1 MNKRKRAAGSAVFVD
16 HSGRRAWILTISG
29 ILAGTLLLALTAVL
43 LGSAFRGIRLD
54 SVQWPADG
62 RGGGGAPEQSE
73 SADVTS
79 PSLSPSLSPSHS
91 ASVKSRRPSAPPS
104 APASHRPS
112 APVAEDTPDRPAP
125 SPSPSRTTRP
135 AVPDPED
142 ESDEPAGSIGGE
154 QDPGGDPSPSP
165 EDPAPSQSETAEA
178 STAPTGDLGPSPSG
192 GTESPAQLP
201 AERAGAASG
210 RNT

>member
-1 MNKRKRAAGSAVFVD
+1 MFVD
-16 HSGRRAWILTISG
+16 HSGRRTWILTISG

-54 SVQWPADG
+54 SVEWPADG

-73 SADVTS
+73 AADVTS
-79 PSLSPSLSPSHS
+79 PSPSPSPSPSAS
-91 ASVKSRRPSAPPS
+91 ASVKSRRPSAPP
-104 APASHRPS
+104 ASRRPS
-112 APVAEDTPDRPAP
+112 APAVEDTPDRPAP
-125 SPSPSRTTRP
+125 SPTPSRTTRP
-135 AVPDPED
+135 AVPYPED
-142 ESDEPAGSIGGE
+142 ESGEPAGSIGGE
-154 QDPGGDPSPSP
+154 EDPEGGPSPSP

-178 STAPTGDLGPSPSG
+178 STAPPGELGPSPGG

-201 AERAGAASG
+201 AERPGAASG

>member
-79 PSLSPSLSPSHS
+79 PSPAPS
-91 ASVKSRRPSAPPS
+91 ASVRSRRPSAPPS
-104 APASHRPS
+104 APASRRPS

-154 QDPGGDPSPSP
+154 QDPGGGPSPSP

-178 STAPTGDLGPSPSG
+178 STAPTGDLGPSPGG

-201 AERAGAASG
+201 DERPGAASG